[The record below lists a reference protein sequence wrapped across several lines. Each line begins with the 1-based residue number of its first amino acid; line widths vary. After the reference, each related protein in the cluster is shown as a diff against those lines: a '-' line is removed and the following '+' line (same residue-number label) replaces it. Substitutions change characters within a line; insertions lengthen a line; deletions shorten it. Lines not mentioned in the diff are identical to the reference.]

1 MLVRC
6 IGSVTLRS
14 SNTAFAAAMSPLSIA
29 LRTSGSIADI
39 KLEYASPT
47 WLTPNAPPAT
57 GPPTKKPI
65 KAAPATSLETSI
77 VGSIRCKVPSR

>member
-6 IGSVTLRS
+6 IGSVTPRS
-14 SNTAFAAAMSPLSIA
+14 SNAVFAAVTSPLSIA
-29 LRTSGSIADI
+29 LRTSEFVADT
-39 KLEYASPT
+39 KLEYMSPT
-47 WLTPNAPPAT
+47 WLTPYAPPAT